1 MHFARGPAAAKGLW
15 QAVAQASR
23 AQSAHAPNGSGQRLF
38 TGLSTPSTPAGPVVH
53 HALHAKNSDND
64 LDLATHRARL
74 APRLAAA
81 ASAAANRATRPSTL
95 AAWPG
100 AQPPAATAAPTATA
114 TLWTAPKPAAA
125 PSAASADA
133 TATSGADDALL
144 ALLDREYLA
153 LTTSTA
159 DAAADPATAMA
170 RRHVAHVIAT
180 LRDLVALNAHL
191 DAHAKH
197 AMILHALKSAAADA
211 LRLPL
216 PAACAAARP
225 LLHVLAQRL
234 LARAGDLAGL
244 REWKR
249 FVAESH
255 AIVNGQRLLEEGAQ
269 PAMLPQQQQEHVQ
282 LHGLAPAIQG
292 AVHAHA
298 PHAELH
304 AFYAAPLQAAAA
316 PLAFHEYP
324 HTDLTAHRALAAP
337 SPAPPSP
344 YIAPLHYPAPS
355 VAHAAD
361 PSTPALYPV
370 HLPTP
375 PLHPHDASA
384 AAAAAA
390 LAAAHRKP
398 YLEYKSSELLALSRA
413 RQVGPAMAV
422 FSALT
427 AKSLTP
433 LGDATH
439 AYLELLAGAAHMAAA
454 DAAFA
459 SLDAIEAAS
468 TAPPAKLARH
478 RYFLYNSYLSACCG
492 AADVARALA
501 LYHAMKARLAQLPD
515 LRTVTR
521 LFSLLAKAD
530 PAAPVSLGGA
540 SGESAVP
547 VTAAQA
553 AVHWVL
559 PHPPMVPL
567 DHMAAILDDL
577 QAHGIQPYPLLFNL
591 ALSQA
596 VAQSTA
602 GLTDDHHADGT
613 ATTAIAMPPL
623 SAAQRMAR
631 LELAQALFD
640 RMKRSGV
647 TPTAVTFSTL
657 IKGDLAHGLVARAEQ
672 RFAEMLAHPHAQP
685 PSGPHTAHHGGRRG
699 GASNQ
704 NGGPRRHRGTTA
716 DSSTGAPRGVQAQFM
731 NSIGPFNSM
740 IQHYVHVAHDAARA
754 DRVFEIYAARFAH
767 LVPPTGFTFHLL
779 VSGAMLP
786 PLAVA
791 QAVDRALAW
800 IRRMKTQFA
809 LRPNASHFLPVLDRL
824 VKEEQWELARH
835 VVDRVMRVEY
845 RVDVRGDAIEALV
858 ATVYA
863 QSAAAIAN
871 AVKVPLHVPAVPSTT
886 AARS

>member
-15 QAVAQASR
+15 QAVTQASR
-23 AQSAHAPNGSGQRLF
+23 SAHAPNGSGQRLF

-64 LDLATHRARL
+64 LDLAAHRARL

-95 AAWPG
+95 ATWPG
-100 AQPPAATAAPTATA
+100 APPGATAAPAPTA
-114 TLWTAPKPAAA
+114 TLWTAPKPATA
-125 PSAASADA
+125 PSAVSADA
-133 TATSGADDALL
+133 GAASGADDALL
-144 ALLDREYLA
+144 ALLDREFLA

-159 DAAADPATAMA
+159 DAAADPATTMA

-211 LRLPL
+211 MRLPL

-255 AIVNGQRLLEEGAQ
+255 AIASGQRLLEGSAT
-269 PAMLPQQQQEHVQ
+269 PGLPQQQQQEHVPLQ
-282 LHGLAPAIQG
+282 GLAPATEG
-292 AVHAHA
+292 AVHGHA
-298 PHAELH
+298 PHVELH
-304 AFYAAPLQAAAA
+304 AFHAPHQTAAA
-316 PLAFHEYP
+316 PLALHEYS
-324 HTDLTAHRALAAP
+324 HTDLTAHRSLAAP

-344 YIAPLHYPAPS
+344 YVAPLHYPVPS
-355 VAHAAD
+355 VTHASD

-375 PLHPHDASA
+375 PLHPHDASSA
-384 AAAAAA
+384 TTAAA

-439 AYLELLAGAAHMAAA
+439 AYLELLAGASHMAAA

-540 SGESAVP
+540 NGKSAVP

-602 GLTDDHHADGT
+602 GLTDDHHTDGS
-613 ATTAIAMPPL
+613 ATTTAVAMPPL

-685 PSGPHTAHHGGRRG
+685 PSGPNSAHHGARRG
-699 GASNQ
+699 GPNQ
-704 NGGPRRHRGTTA
+704 NGGPRRHRGTPTST
-716 DSSTGAPRGVQAQFM
+716 DSFTGAPRGVQAQFM

-809 LRPNASHFLPVLDRL
+809 LRPNASHFLPILDRL

-871 AVKVPLHVPAVPSTT
+871 AVKVPLHVPAVPTT
-886 AARS
+886 TRS

>member
-23 AQSAHAPNGSGQRLF
+23 SAHAPNGSGQRLF

-64 LDLATHRARL
+64 LDLAAHRARL

-81 ASAAANRATRPSTL
+81 ASAAANRATRPTAL
-95 AAWPG
+95 ATWPG
-100 AQPPAATAAPTATA
+100 AQPPAATTAPAPTA
-114 TLWTAPKPAAA
+114 TLWTAPKPATAT
-125 PSAASADA
+125 SATSADA
-133 TATSGADDALL
+133 AATSSADDALL

-153 LTTSTA
+153 LTTSVA
-159 DAAADPATAMA
+159 DAAADSATAMA

-211 LRLPL
+211 MRLPL

-255 AIVNGQRLLEEGAQ
+255 AIASGQRLLEGATT
-269 PAMLPQQQQEHVQ
+269 PAVPQQQQLLQEHVPLQ
-282 LHGLAPAIQG
+282 GLAPA
-292 AVHAHA
+292 VETTVLAHA

-304 AFYAAPLQAAAA
+304 AFHAPLQTAAA
-316 PLAFHEYP
+316 PLALHEYP
-324 HTDLTAHRALAAP
+324 HTDLTAQRSLATP

-344 YIAPLHYPAPS
+344 YVAPLHYPTPS

-439 AYLELLAGAAHMAAA
+439 AYLELLAGASRMAAA

-478 RYFLYNSYLSACCG
+478 RYFLYNSYLSACCS

-530 PAAPVSLGGA
+530 PAAPVSLGG
-540 SGESAVP
+540 ESAVT
-547 VTAAQA
+547 TAAPQA

-613 ATTAIAMPPL
+613 TTTAVAMPPL

-631 LELAQALFD
+631 LELAQALFE
-640 RMKRSGV
+640 RMKR
-647 TPTAVTFSTL
+647 
-657 IKGDLAHGLVARAEQ
+657 GDLAHGLVTRAEQ

-685 PSGPHTAHHGGRRG
+685 PAGPNSAHNDARRG
-699 GASNQ
+699 GPKQ
-704 NGGPRRHRGTTA
+704 NGGPRRHRGTPSES
-716 DSSTGAPRGVQAQFM
+716 SSTGAPRGVQAQFM

-754 DRVFEIYAARFAH
+754 DHVFEIYAARFAH

-800 IRRMKTQFA
+800 IRRMKSQFA

-871 AVKVPLHVPAVPSTT
+871 AVKVPLHVPAVPTTT
-886 AARS
+886 ARS